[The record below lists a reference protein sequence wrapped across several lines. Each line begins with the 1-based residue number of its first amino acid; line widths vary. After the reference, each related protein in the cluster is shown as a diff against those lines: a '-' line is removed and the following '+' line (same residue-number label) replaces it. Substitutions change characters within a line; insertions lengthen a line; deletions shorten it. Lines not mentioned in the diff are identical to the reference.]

1 MVTFDRSRVEVG
13 EAMPWKKPP
22 LLSVIVLMPGTPL
35 TVKSVNCWVVE
46 RLASPCSCTTAPG
59 GAGEGTK
66 LAMLPPGGIENVC
79 ATAGRA
85 GSSIIEE
92 EIAARPSADAEA
104 DDSKRRRER
113 SILPKCSRRAV
124 SRVSVAPSLC

>member
-35 TVKSVNCWVVE
+35 IVKSVNCWVVE
-46 RLASPCSCTTAPG
+46 RLASPCSCTTVPG

-66 LAMLPPGGIENVC
+66 VAMLPPGGIVVC
-79 ATAGRA
+79 AMAGRA
-85 GSSIIEE
+85 GSSKIEE
-92 EIAARPSADAEA
+92 QIAARPSADGDAH
-104 DDSKRRRER
+104 DSKRRRQH
-113 SILPKCSRRAV
+113 SILPKRSRL
-124 SRVSVAPSLC
+124 RVARTHTL